1 MAKAQPP
8 RTVLCYHCRTKF
20 DVGGMAMS
28 RPCPHC
34 HKPVLIEDVV
44 VRAYKPVVKLET
56 CGKLIVRKGGRVN
69 AKHIEAQLG
78 IECEGA
84 IHGATVSGG
93 RVLLGKNAEWR
104 GDLDAPSLS
113 VKAGAKI
120 LGGYFRIPSNPLA
133 EYD

>member
-1 MAKAQPP
+1 
-8 RTVLCYHCRTKF
+8 
-20 DVGGMAMS
+20 MAMS

-69 AKHIEAQLG
+69 AKHIEAQMG

-84 IHGATVSGG
+84 IHGAAMSGG
-93 RVLLGKNAEWR
+93 PVFLGKNAEWR
-104 GDLDAPSLS
+104 GDLQAPSLS
-113 VKAGAKI
+113 VKAGARI
-120 LGGYFRIPSNPLA
+120 LGGYFQIPYKPLA
-133 EYD
+133 